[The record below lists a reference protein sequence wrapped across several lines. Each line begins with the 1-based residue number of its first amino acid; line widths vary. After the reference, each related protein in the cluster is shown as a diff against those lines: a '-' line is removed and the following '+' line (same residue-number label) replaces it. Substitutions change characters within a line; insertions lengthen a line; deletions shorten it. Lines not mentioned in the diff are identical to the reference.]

1 VFSTQF
7 NHETMRQRQAA
18 ASRRKPG
25 TEHLIDLRS
34 HPPSRA
40 RHRLSPRPP
49 LALAL
54 AHLARRMDEQ
64 AARRGV
70 A

>member
-7 NHETMRQRQAA
+7 NHETMRHRQAA

-34 HPPSRA
+34 HPPSRG

-49 LALAL
+49 LAVV
-54 AHLARRMDEQ
+54 LARIARRVDRD
-64 AARRGV
+64 AARR
-70 A
+70 AIA

>member
-1 VFSTQF
+1 MFTTEF
-7 NHETMRQRQAA
+7 NAETMRQRQAA
-18 ASRRKPG
+18 AQSRKPG
-25 TEHLIDLRS
+25 SEHLIDLRS

-49 LALAL
+49 LALV
-54 AHLARRMDEQ
+54 LARIARRVDEQ
-64 AARRGV
+64 AARRAV